1 MRGVAINV
9 LRLNRETSLVEVK
22 KAKINFTI
30 EDGAEA
36 LTIRIGDEVI
46 GFRFNEV
53 QELIRQERMRNG

>member
-9 LRLNRETSLVEVK
+9 LRMDHDTGICEVK

-30 EDGAEA
+30 DDGAEA
-36 LTIRIGDEVI
+36 LTIRIGDEAI

>member
-1 MRGVAINV
+1 MRGVEIYV
-9 LRLNRETSLVEVK
+9 FRLNRDTGLVELK

-30 EDGAEA
+30 DDGAEA
-36 LTIRIGDEVI
+36 LTIRIGDEAI

>member
-1 MRGVAINV
+1 MRGVEINV
-9 LRLNRETSLVEVK
+9 LRLNRDTCLVEVK

-36 LTIRIGDEVI
+36 LTIRIGDEAI